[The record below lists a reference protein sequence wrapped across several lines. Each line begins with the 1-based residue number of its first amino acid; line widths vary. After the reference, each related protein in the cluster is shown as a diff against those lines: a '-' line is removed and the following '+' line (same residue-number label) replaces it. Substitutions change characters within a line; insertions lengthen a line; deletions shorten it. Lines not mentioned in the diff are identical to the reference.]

1 MTNDLAVSGK
11 LPYTRKMGV
20 KKQLDSKSERLEARV
35 TPEFKDQL
43 MLACNLSG
51 KSVTD
56 FIVEH
61 LGQAAQEVIT
71 EHSQWRLTRQDSEAF
86 AEALLNPRPPGQ
98 RLIQAAQRYRKTMG
112 L

>member
-1 MTNDLAVSGK
+1 M
-11 LPYTRKMGV
+11 PYTIEMCS
-20 KKQLDSKSERLEARV
+20 KKQVDGKSERLEARV

-61 LGQAAQEVIT
+61 LGQAAQGGIS
-71 EHSQWRLTRQDSEAF
+71 EHAQWKLAQQDSEAF
-86 AEALLNPRPPGQ
+86 VEALLNPKPAGK
-98 RLIQAAQRYRKTMG
+98 RLAQAAQRYRRTMG

>member
-1 MTNDLAVSGK
+1 M
-11 LPYTRKMGV
+11 PYTVRMGA
-20 KKQLDSKSERLEARV
+20 KKQLDGKSERLEARV

-61 LGQAAQEVIT
+61 LGQAAQEVIS
-71 EHSQWRLTRQDSEAF
+71 EHSQWKLARADSEAF
-86 AEALLNPRPPGQ
+86 VEALLNPKAPGE
-98 RLIQAAQRYRKTMG
+98 RLVQAAQRYRKTMG

>member
-1 MTNDLAVSGK
+1 MPA
-11 LPYTRKMGV
+11 
-20 KKQLDSKSERLEARV
+20 KKQLDSKTERLEARV

-43 MLACNLSG
+43 MMACNLSG

-61 LGQAAQEVIT
+61 LGQAAQGVIS
-71 EHSQWRLTRQDSEAF
+71 EHSQWKLAQEDSEAF
-86 AEALLNPRPPGQ
+86 VEALLNPKPPGK
-98 RLIQAAQRYRKTMG
+98 RLLQAAQRYRKTMG

>member
-1 MTNDLAVSGK
+1 M
-11 LPYTRKMGV
+11 PYTVEMGT
-20 KKQLDSKSERLEARV
+20 KKQIDGKSERLEARV

-61 LGQAAQEVIT
+61 LGPAAQEVIS
-71 EHSQWRLTRQDSEAF
+71 EHSQWKLVRQDSEAF
-86 AEALLNPRPPGQ
+86 VEALLNPKPAGKG
-98 RLIQAAQRYRKTMG
+98 LLQAAQRYRKTMG